1 MLMVGSQ
8 EVFLLVLE
16 RNCFKFENFN
26 SKFKHISH

>member
-16 RNCFKFENFN
+16 RNYFKFANFN
-26 SKFKHISH
+26 SKFKQISR